1 VFPKSIFI
9 VIVNFLGFFAIFI
22 VFSSFVVDN
31 IPESYGKLLEYKYFI
46 LFIILNHGV
55 IKLSLGYFISN
66 HDVKKYIS
74 VNIVSSASF
83 FLILILSY
91 YFSEEYN
98 LNFIFLS
105 HYVSS
110 LISIVF
116 LFTLI
121 KGADFIK
128 PITFKEILFLV
139 KEASPF
145 MTKVLIGTIGL
156 YLSRLILDVV
166 ATKEEMAVYSFY
178 LMIIFQL
185 SFFNNIISQAII
197 PTIRDKLNFDSLN
210 ELNGQISK
218 YAKLY
223 FKFTLLIFTLSM
235 LISFFI
241 SNKNLTFLELFVK
254 KEYLDNIWLFN
265 ILLISFLISFSRS
278 IFDVWQYHE
287 KMKIK
292 LKITVLSFVEIILGV
307 ILYPLA
313 YEVGSIYGVAFA
325 YVFIVL
331 IFTCISYYYFN
342 TLKRM
347 IKIEKNLCNS

>member
-1 VFPKSIFI
+1 
-9 VIVNFLGFFAIFI
+9 
-22 VFSSFVVDN
+22 
-31 IPESYGKLLEYKYFI
+31 
-46 LFIILNHGV
+46 V

-241 SNKNLTFLELFVK
+241 SNKNLTFLELFCK
-254 KEYLDNIWLFN
+254 KR
-265 ILLISFLISFSRS
+265 ISR
-278 IFDVWQYHE
+278 
-287 KMKIK
+287 
-292 LKITVLSFVEIILGV
+292 
-307 ILYPLA
+307 
-313 YEVGSIYGVAFA
+313 
-325 YVFIVL
+325 
-331 IFTCISYYYFN
+331 
-342 TLKRM
+342 
-347 IKIEKNLCNS
+347 